1 MKANRILLTVLAAIA
16 LAVSVAALYI
26 HHQILVDPSYIAP
39 CDINQTWSCRE
50 AYLSSYGTAFGVPVA
65 AGGVIWSALVLLLA
79 AFGLGSQD
87 PERSSAA
94 AGYTFVLSVIGL
106 AAVFYF
112 AYATFFVL
120 HSKCPLC
127 VTFYVMAIGV
137 FIVAS
142 RLETLSLM
150 SLPGRLLKDTRGVF
164 ARPIAAT
171 LAIVWLVGSVWL
183 IAYSREDAAAGAQ
196 AGTATAAA
204 PQQLEAIPQ
213 EELDKW
219 HAWLD
224 RQERKPELAPQ
235 GAVKVLLVKFNDY
248 QCPSC
253 RQTYFL
259 YRDSIAKLEKEY
271 PGAFKFEARDYPLN
285 PECGMGGQHP
295 SACEAAVAVRL
306 AREKGHGP
314 EMEAWL
320 FEHQEEET
328 RSTIKSALQ
337 RIAGVSGDDYE
348 AKYKGI
354 LPLLRESA
362 QLGSKL
368 GVTGTPTFFLNGI
381 KVDRAV
387 RPEYLED
394 GVVYELKKA
403 GVS

>member
-1 MKANRILLTVLAAIA
+1 MKANRLLLTVLAAIA
-16 LAVSVAALYI
+16 LAASVAALYI
-26 HHQILVDPSYIAP
+26 HHRILVDPSYVAP
-39 CDINQTWSCRE
+39 CDISQTWSCHD
-50 AYLSSYGTAFGVPVA
+50 AYLSSYGSAFGVPVA

-79 AFGLGSQD
+79 AFGLGSED
-87 PERSSAA
+87 RERASAA
-94 AGYTFVLSVIGL
+94 AGYTFALSVVGL

-112 AYATFFVL
+112 AYASFVIL
-120 HSKCPLC
+120 KAKCILC
-127 VTFYVMAIGV
+127 ISFYVMAIGV
-137 FIVAS
+137 FLVAS

-150 SLPGRLLKDTRGVF
+150 SLPGRLFKDMRAVF

-171 LAIVWLVGSVWL
+171 LALIWLIGSVSL
-183 IAYSREDAAAGAQ
+183 IAYFREAPADQSTSAAAP
-196 AGTATAAA
+196 AA

-213 EELDKW
+213 EQLDQW

-224 RQERKPELAPQ
+224 RQERKPEVAPS
-235 GAVKVLLVKFNDY
+235 GTVKVLLVKFNDY

-259 YRDSIAKLEKEY
+259 YRDTIAKLEKQY
-271 PGAFKFEARDYPLN
+271 AGVFKFEARDYPLN

-295 SACEAAVAVRL
+295 NSCEAAVSVRL
-306 AREKGHGP
+306 AREKGRGP

-320 FEHQEEET
+320 FEHQEEES

-337 RIAGVSGDDYE
+337 SIAGVSPDDFE

-354 LPLLRESA
+354 IPQLRESA

-381 KVDRAV
+381 RVDRPV
-387 RPEYLED
+387 RPEFLED
-394 GVVYELKKA
+394 AVAYELKKA